1 LFRVCFVCFVLL
13 FSFRASSICVPAPLN
28 IMSLSVVLSC
38 LFCFGSCAHM
48 TRFAALV
55 CLHCVVFVLF
65 LCSCLVELPFFAP
78 NQNQANFFHS
88 AVHFRALSP
97 SKLALQIRFRLV
109 SFRFGSFRLGS
120 VRFGS
125 FRLGSFRFSSVRFVS
140 VQLVSFRFVSFRFVS
155 CRFGSEIRTISRAWL
170 VQSPCLRTARK
181 LGTQKAEKQNQRK
194 RYPSSVV
201 RPFVRPSSVVRRPS
215 SVVRRP
221 SSVRPSVRRPSS
233 VARRPS
239 SVRFVLVSFVS
250 ARLVSIRSVSKML
263 FIESETCENSLHRE
277 KVKWKDGSYKVKN
290 VKFHCAV
297 KKVSTGREQKQES
310 ENGQQPWRS

>member
-1 LFRVCFVCFVLL
+1 VRVCVCTT
-13 FSFRASSICVPAPLN
+13 
-28 IMSLSVVLSC
+28 
-38 LFCFGSCAHM
+38 G
-48 TRFAALV
+48 
-55 CLHCVVFVLF
+55 
-65 LCSCLVELPFFAP
+65 
-78 NQNQANFFHS
+78 
-88 AVHFRALSP
+88 
-97 SKLALQIRFRLV
+97 
-109 SFRFGSFRLGS
+109 
-120 VRFGS
+120 
-125 FRLGSFRFSSVRFVS
+125 
-140 VQLVSFRFVSFRFVS
+140 
-155 CRFGSEIRTISRAWL
+155 
-170 VQSPCLRTARK
+170 RK

>member
-1 LFRVCFVCFVLL
+1 MVSNRGGVKRLHGGECLPIAQKTNEKHAEELVHCFKYIILLVLQGVNSSTAGGPRSRRPSARSLGGQGGGVFFFRFCFVCFVLL

-140 VQLVSFRFVSFRFVS
+140 VQLVSFRFVSFRFVVVVVP
-155 CRFGSEIRTISRAWL
+155 GSVGVYGR
-170 VQSPCLRTARK
+170 
-181 LGTQKAEKQNQRK
+181 
-194 RYPSSVV
+194 
-201 RPFVRPSSVVRRPS
+201 FVRRRRPTAQNELI
-215 SVVRRP
+215 V
-221 SSVRPSVRRPSS
+221 
-233 VARRPS
+233 
-239 SVRFVLVSFVS
+239 
-250 ARLVSIRSVSKML
+250 
-263 FIESETCENSLHRE
+263 
-277 KVKWKDGSYKVKN
+277 Y
-290 VKFHCAV
+290 
-297 KKVSTGREQKQES
+297 
-310 ENGQQPWRS
+310 